1 MAIVA
6 LLEQLVKGILDAE
19 EKFFSNPKEHPSD
32 YWSS

>member
-19 EKFFSNPKEHPSD
+19 EKFFSNLLKLQ
-32 YWSS
+32 